1 MSNEAG
7 YNYLDTTYT
16 GTSAAYL
23 SGLGE
28 NDPYNIFRIIGDSD
42 RGVAKSTAEGELG
55 PFV

>member
-7 YNYLDTTYT
+7 YNYLDTSYT

-23 SGLGE
+23 SGIGN
-28 NDPYNIFRIIGDSD
+28 NDPYNVFRIIGDSD
-42 RGVAKSTAEGELG
+42 RGVANSTAVGEQG